1 LHQAGFYFHGASP
14 AQRGGLI
21 RAEIHSTSGHKGNLN
36 DMPLKAS
43 QRFYNRMI
51 TLARQ
56 LYDRLIR
63 IRGTPHEIA
72 MGMALGLY
80 IGMTPLMGA
89 HIVIAV
95 FFAMLLKWNKLA
107 AAIGVWVTNPVTALP
122 IYGINYMVG
131 ASVTGVTGP
140 LRLGGEPEF
149 SSIVDIFI
157 KAPEIFWTLLVGGM
171 ITGIPLAILGYY
183 FTYGAVSRYQED
195 IRRGLALQKQKFVLG
210 KEKIT
215 EKARNITSRRRRKK
229 KKKR

>member
-1 LHQAGFYFHGASP
+1 
-14 AQRGGLI
+14 
-21 RAEIHSTSGHKGNLN
+21 
-36 DMPLKAS
+36 MPLKAS
-43 QRFYNRMI
+43 QRFYQRVV

-72 MGMALGLY
+72 MGMAVGLY

-95 FFAMLLKWNKLA
+95 FIAMLLKWNKLA

-140 LRLGGEPEF
+140 LRLNGGPEF
-149 SSIVDIFI
+149 SRIVDIFI

-171 ITGIPLAILGYY
+171 ITGVPLGILGYY
-183 FTYGAVSRYQED
+183 FTYGAVSRYQAD
-195 IRRGLALQKQKFVLG
+195 IKRRLALQKEKIARG
-210 KEKIT
+210 KEKIAA
-215 EKARNITSRRRRKK
+215 KARNISSRRRRKK

>member
-1 LHQAGFYFHGASP
+1 
-14 AQRGGLI
+14 
-21 RAEIHSTSGHKGNLN
+21 
-36 DMPLKAS
+36 MPLKAS
-43 QRFYNRMI
+43 KRFYNRMV
-51 TLARQ
+51 TMARQ

-80 IGMTPLMGA
+80 IGMTPLMGV
-89 HIVIAV
+89 HIVVAV

-122 IYGINYMVG
+122 IYGINYVVG
-131 ASVTGVTGP
+131 AHVTGVTRP
-140 LRLGGEPEF
+140 LRLGEPGF
-149 SSIVDIFI
+149 SRIVDIFI

-171 ITGIPLAILGYY
+171 ITGLPLAILGYY

-195 IRRGLALQKQKFVLG
+195 IRRRLALQKEKFVLG
-210 KEKIT
+210 KEKIA
-215 EKARNITSRRRRKK
+215 EKARHITSRRRRKK